1 MRNTLS
7 NTCREEGGQSGGRRG
22 RVRRGEGGVDGG
34 GVEEEGGSKQRLLEE
49 RRHLRPVPA
58 HDPPH
63 QHLLLSITV
72 NKQLPGWQCQ
82 LLFYRACHLTPTM
95 VSAPRVNAWEKC

>member
-1 MRNTLS
+1 MQRG
-7 NTCREEGGQSGGRRG
+7 RGAGRWKAWQGEEGGGGG
-22 RVRRGEGGVDGG
+22 DGG

-72 NKQLPGWQCQ
+72 NKQLPAALSQSLSFDTYDGFC
-82 LLFYRACHLTPTM
+82 T
-95 VSAPRVNAWEKC
+95 